1 MLCKGMKNILVLLTM
16 VTFFFPQ
23 ITLSEAA
30 ASFEVLEPT
39 CSLVHGSDHIRE
51 NMLRATLYVSSDEIW
66 FSGTSAEGGPWIIK
80 SNAQGET
87 LLQYQLQV
95 DADEKITIH
104 SMSKT
109 SNGLLLGI
117 IDDKT
122 TLGRVG
128 LLKAN
133 GQISYT
139 NLGEAKIYAFAPMQD
154 GILVQGVLYDESNQ
168 TCAPQTIRVD
178 QNGQVVFKRTGAS
191 YDIGIDCG
199 MLTSSVCCA
208 SNRSI
213 FVLEA
218 RGSSEAFHGSYE
230 LFCLDLLGQEKWHV
244 TLDSHFVVYDL
255 TASDDTVYLF
265 GFSGEWDEEGLLLDQ
280 QATIQCFSQEGICQW
295 TQQFVTPAIYQCGA
309 AKTGISVATAME
321 HGIWYICVLDTEG
334 TIQKQVK
341 IDAQDQYIN
350 RPYILSDDTIVIL
363 GMTEEHLVIWN
374 IP

>member
-16 VTFFFPQ
+16 VAFLFPQ
-23 ITLSEAA
+23 IALSETAT
-30 ASFEVLEPT
+30 SFEELEPT
-39 CSLVHGSDHIRE
+39 YSLVSGADHIRE

-80 SNAQGET
+80 TNAQGET

-104 SMSKT
+104 SISKT

-117 IDDKT
+117 IDNKT

-128 LLKAN
+128 LLKAD

-139 NLGEAKIYAFAPMQD
+139 DLGEAKIYAFAPMQD
-154 GILVQGVLYDESNQ
+154 GILAQGVLYDESNQ

-178 QNGQVVFKRTGAS
+178 QNGQVVFKRTGVS

-199 MLTSSVCCA
+199 MLTSSACCA
-208 SNRSI
+208 SNRSV

-218 RGSSEAFHGSYE
+218 RGSSESFHGSYQ
-230 LFCLDLLGQEKWHV
+230 LFCLDLLSQEKWNI

-255 TASDDTVYLF
+255 SASDDSVYLF
-265 GFSGEWDEEGLLLDQ
+265 GFSGDWDENGLLANQ
-280 QATIQCFSQEGICQW
+280 QAMIQCFSQEGICQW
-295 TQQFVTPAIYQCGA
+295 TQQYDTPAIYQRGA
-309 AKTGISVATAME
+309 AGTGISVATSME
-321 HGIWYICVLDTEG
+321 NGVWYICVLDTEG
-334 TIQKQVK
+334 AIQKQFK

-363 GMTEEHLVIWN
+363 GMTEEYLVIWN

>member
-1 MLCKGMKNILVLLTM
+1 
-16 VTFFFPQ
+16 
-23 ITLSEAA
+23 
-30 ASFEVLEPT
+30 
-39 CSLVHGSDHIRE
+39 
-51 NMLRATLYVSSDEIW
+51 
-66 FSGTSAEGGPWIIK
+66 
-80 SNAQGET
+80 
-87 LLQYQLQV
+87 
-95 DADEKITIH
+95 
-104 SMSKT
+104 
-109 SNGLLLGI
+109 
-117 IDDKT
+117 
-122 TLGRVG
+122 
-128 LLKAN
+128 
-133 GQISYT
+133 
-139 NLGEAKIYAFAPMQD
+139 
-154 GILVQGVLYDESNQ
+154 
-168 TCAPQTIRVD
+168 
-178 QNGQVVFKRTGAS
+178 
-191 YDIGIDCG
+191 

-218 RGSSEAFHGSYE
+218 RGSSEAFHCSYE
-230 LFCLDLLGQEKWHV
+230 LVCLDLLGQEKWHV

-309 AKTGISVATAME
+309 AGTGISVATAME
-321 HGIWYICVLDTEG
+321 NGIWYICVLDTEG

-350 RPYILSDDTIVIL
+350 HPYILSDDTIVIL